1 MNIEEAVTRA
11 IAAVD
16 AGKRLPIGVAL
27 SGGADSVALL
37 IALRHIGHDVV
48 GLHCDFSLRG
58 SESDGD
64 CEYCRQLCASRGIPL
79 HVVKFDTIGEQR
91 QGESV
96 EMACRRLRYGW
107 FEEMAHKLG
116 LKYIALGH
124 HREDSIETI
133 MLNLT
138 RGTGPRGLAG
148 MAVLRGIYLRPMLD
162 VGRGDIERYLAGM
175 GAVFR
180 VDSSNLANDYRRN
193 ALRNTVLPELYRYIP
208 TAEAGIMHTA
218 RTMAHADAMLTTY
231 IDWCADK
238 YACGGMIDIDAM
250 RADNVDLHGTLYLLI
265 PKALGVNATSDV
277 ISQILDGSADRGSRL
292 FPAAGGENMELY
304 NGRLQRFVPLD
315 DVEVEVRLD
324 QSVAAPVAIEV
335 TAASYRQ
342 FRDEAKSNL
351 TMWLCADNLDAS
363 ARFTLRHWR
372 HGDAMHPFGAPGR
385 RKISDIFTD
394 MKMSRSQKNAAWLLT
409 LDGRPIWIV
418 GRRAANILPVDENSR
433 KIIKLH
439 VKTPC

>member
-1 MNIEEAVTRA
+1 M
-11 IAAVD
+11 
-16 AGKRLPIGVAL
+16 GVAL

-37 IALRHIGHDVV
+37 TALQRIGHDVV

-64 CEYCRQLCASRGIPL
+64 CEYCRQLCASQGIPL
-79 HVVKFDTIGEQR
+79 HVMKFDTTGEQR
-91 QGESV
+91 PGESV
-96 EMACRRLRYGW
+96 EMTCRRLRYDW
-107 FEEMAHKLG
+107 FEEMARTLG

-148 MAVLRGIYLRPMLD
+148 MALLRGIYLRPMLE
-162 VGRGDIERYLAGM
+162 VSRGDIERYLAEM
-175 GAVFR
+175 GVAFR

-193 ALRNTVLPELYRYIP
+193 ALRNAVLPELYRYIP

-231 IDWCADK
+231 IEWCAGK
-238 YACGGMIDIDAM
+238 YAAGGMIDLDAM
-250 RADNVDLHGTLYLLI
+250 RTDNVDLHGTLYMLI
-265 PKALGVNATSDV
+265 PKVLGMNATSDV
-277 ISQILDGSADRGSRL
+277 ISQILDGAGDRSSRL
-292 FPAAGGENMELY
+292 FPAVGDGSLELY

-315 DVEVEVRLD
+315 DVEIEVSLD
-324 QSVAAPVAIEV
+324 KPVVAPVGIEVSVA
-335 TAASYRQ
+335 SYGQ

-351 TMWLCADNLDAS
+351 TMWLCDDNLPAS

-418 GRRAANILPVDENSR
+418 GRRAANVLPVDENSR
-433 KIIKLH
+433 KIIKLR
-439 VKTPC
+439 VETPC